1 MYLRRLNPRGFKRLS
16 LSQCHDNSTFL
27 IQAMQESQGH
37 ESEGHESEGH
47 GTPVDVTIRMPD
59 GRNESPIIRDTP
71 GNRPFPTP

>member
-27 IQAMQESQGH
+27 MQAMQEFH
-37 ESEGHESEGH
+37 GHESEGH

-59 GRNESPIIRDTP
+59 GRNESPIIRDAA
-71 GNRPFPTP
+71 GNQSFPAP